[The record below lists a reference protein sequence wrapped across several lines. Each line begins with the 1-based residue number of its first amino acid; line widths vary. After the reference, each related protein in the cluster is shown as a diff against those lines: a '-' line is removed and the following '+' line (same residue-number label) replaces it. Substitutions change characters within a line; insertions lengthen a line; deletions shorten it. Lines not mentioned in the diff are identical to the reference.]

1 MSSDRPANNA
11 LQQTVTGVTPLAL
24 ASFSQLLRPVS
35 RKGRAIRPA
44 AERWR
49 YADSRQSGAS
59 HD

>member
-49 YADSRQSGAS
+49 
-59 HD
+59 